1 MGIKGSYFTM
11 LIGAF
16 CLFLLYP
23 VSSSYAETGYLLV
36 NGNRAVIEG
45 KQLVLIDGGSR
56 RTVAPPG
63 RYDTRDGKYSIIV
76 KGNEIV
82 IRDHTKEV
90 R

>member
-1 MGIKGSYFTM
+1 
-11 LIGAF
+11 
-16 CLFLLYP
+16 
-23 VSSSYAETGYLLV
+23 
-36 NGNRAVIEG
+36 VIEG